1 MTQYAVPL
9 EDYRFVYDVLGL
21 GELVELE
28 GSELAQQ
35 DVVLQI
41 IQEAGRYG
49 TDVLFPL
56 NRQADEV
63 GARFDNGVVTVPPGF
78 REAYDKFREGGWPAL
93 TGPAEF
99 GGQGLPFYLQYVLT
113 EIMAATCM
121 SFAQYTGLTHGA
133 AMAIEAHAD
142 EDLKALYL
150 PRLIS
155 GEWSGTMCLTESHS
169 GTDLGLLRTR
179 AAPQGGGRYA
189 VTGTK
194 IFISAGEHELTGNIV
209 HLVLAK
215 LPDAPPGVRGI
226 SLFLVPKFLPDE
238 NGAPGV
244 RNGVS
249 AGSIEHKMGMK
260 GAVACVMNFED
271 ATGWLV
277 GEPHKGL
284 QAMFTMMNTER
295 LLLSAQGQGAAEL
308 AYQSALAYARDRVQG
323 RALSGAVFPSLPAD
337 PIIVHPDVRRML
349 LTIKAHAEGGR
360 ALAMWVMKQV
370 DLAARH
376 PDPAERQRAGALVAL
391 MTPVVKVWLSDNGS
405 EAANL
410 GVQIFGGHGYIRE
423 WGMEQIVRDI
433 RILQLYEGANGIQ
446 ALDLVARKLPM
457 EGGEMLRRLTDPIDA
472 HIGAYA
478 GADEQAEFI
487 EPLKA
492 IRAKLDR
499 ATGILRSRAA
509 SDPDELGAGS
519 MDYLKIVG
527 YLAQSFIWSK
537 LAIEAAGR
545 HAENAAFYTGKIA
558 TARFYFQKMLPF
570 ADAHLASL
578 EAGAEPLMAL
588 HAEYF

>member
-9 EDYRFVYDVLGL
+9 EDYRFVFDALGL
-21 GELVELE
+21 GELTEFD
-28 GSELAQQ
+28 GWDMAQQ
-35 DVVLQI
+35 DVVQQI
-41 IQEAGRYG
+41 VQEAGRYG
-49 TDVLFPL
+49 ADILFPL
-56 NRQADEV
+56 NRQADEI
-63 GARFDNGVVTVPPGF
+63 GAKFENGTVTVPPGF
-78 REAYDKFREGGWPAL
+78 QEAYAQFREGGWPAL
-93 TGPAEF
+93 TGPVEY
-99 GGQGLPFYLQYVLT
+99 GGQGLPFYLQYILT

-133 AMAIEAHAD
+133 AMAIEAHAN
-142 EDLKALYL
+142 EELKALYL
-150 PRLIS
+150 PKLIS

-169 GTDLGLLRTR
+169 GTDLGLIKTR
-179 AAPQGGGRYA
+179 AVPAADGSYAITGG
-189 VTGTK
+189 K
-194 IFISAGEHELTGNIV
+194 IFISAGEHEMVDNIV

-226 SLFLVPKFLPDE
+226 SLFLVPKYLPDE
-238 NGAPGV
+238 NGAPGA

-284 QAMFTMMNTER
+284 HAMFTMMNVER

-308 AYQSALAYARDRVQG
+308 AYQSSLAYARDRVQG
-323 RALSGAVFPSLPAD
+323 RALSGAKYPTLAAD

-349 LTIKAHAEGGR
+349 LTMKAHAEGGR
-360 ALAMWVMKQV
+360 ALALWVMKHV
-370 DLAARH
+370 DIAERH
-376 PDPAERQRAGALVAL
+376 PDPAEREKASDLVAL

-410 GVQIFGGHGYIRE
+410 GVQTFGGHGYIRE

-457 EGGEMLRRLTDPIDA
+457 KGGALLLRLTDPIDA
-472 HIGAYA
+472 HIEAYA
-478 GADEQAEFI
+478 SSADHAEFI
-487 EPLKA
+487 QPLVA
-492 IRAKLDR
+492 IRAKLEQATALLR
-499 ATGILRSRAA
+499 AKAE
-509 SDPDELGAGS
+509 SDPEELGAGS

-527 YLAQSFIWSK
+527 YAAQTFIWSK
-537 LAIEAAGR
+537 LAIEASER
-545 HAENAAFYTGKIA
+545 HGENAAFYSSKLA
-558 TARFYFQKMLPF
+558 TARFYISKLLPF
-570 ADAHLASL
+570 ADAHLVGL

-588 HAEYF
+588 DAEYF